1 MSTKS
6 KTQQA
11 IDKAKDLCGNL
22 KMGRDTEEL
31 ITGIEYVYASER
43 NSNRFKLRYDSFLY
57 LFIGFIVGMLINA

>member
-31 ITGIEYVYASER
+31 ITGIEYAYASER

-57 LFIGFIVGMLINA
+57 LFVGFIIGMLINA